1 MFSPTFSKT
10 SSTSKKQILNLFNGN
25 HLANFSVLL
34 LLVIVLLAIAVPI
47 ASNHLYYEVDLLIKN
62 QPPSLSHWFGTDDL
76 GRDLFTRIWQGARIS
91 LFVGISAAIIDLFFG
106 VIWGASA
113 ALAGGKIDEAMM
125 RIVDI
130 LSTIPSLLIIIP
142 LMVVIGPGLITII
155 IALSI
160 LGWITMARIVRGQLL
175 KLREQGY
182 VVAARALGAGF
193 WRILF
198 LHLLPNTAGPI
209 LVSLTFTISSAI
221 FIEAFLSYLGLGVQ
235 APVASWGTMASEGLP
250 AMEYYPWRLGF
261 PALLI
266 SMTLFAFNNIGDA
279 LNERFS

>member
-1 MFSPTFSKT
+1 M
-10 SSTSKKQILNLFNGN
+10 NLFNGN

>member
-34 LLVIVLLAIAVPI
+34 LLVIVLLASAVPI